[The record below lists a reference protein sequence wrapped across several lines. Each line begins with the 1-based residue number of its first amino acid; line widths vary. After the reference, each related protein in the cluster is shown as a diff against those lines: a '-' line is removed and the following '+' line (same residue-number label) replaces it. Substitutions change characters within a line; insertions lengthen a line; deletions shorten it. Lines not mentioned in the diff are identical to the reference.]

1 MGRVKKGLAGS
12 NEGRSWFQLFVN
24 ALGDDSDVG
33 SGVNF
38 KVDKRVI

>member
-1 MGRVKKGLAGS
+1 MGRAKKGLAGS

-33 SGVNF
+33 SGVKF

>member
-1 MGRVKKGLAGS
+1 MGWAKKGPAGS

-24 ALGDDSDVG
+24 ALGDDRDVG

-38 KVDKRVI
+38 EVDKRG

>member
-1 MGRVKKGLAGS
+1 MGWAKKGPAGS

-24 ALGDDSDVG
+24 ALGDDRDVG
-33 SGVNF
+33 SGANF